1 MDYREQ
7 VAHHEAAHAW
17 TAHYY
22 GAGLPE
28 GGIDLDAGSSDEG
41 ASVHATVHLFNQ
53 NESLPV
59 DEQMALL
66 LTNLQI
72 ICAGAASDA
81 KLKGIEPDEAL
92 RQQSGDEDVAL
103 KLLAQSPLIDK
114 TDQSK
119 AEKEIDLVLSVAVTE
134 IARLLDKPE
143 TWSVVQKLA
152 RGVLDAGGKLSKL
165 DIERLLAPEQG
176 T

>member
-1 MDYREQ
+1 MGYREQ

-22 GAGLPE
+22 GAGLAE
-28 GGIDLDAGSSDEG
+28 GGINLDTHSSGEG
-41 ASVHATVHLFNQ
+41 ASRSIGVHLFNQ
-53 NESLPV
+53 DASLPV

-92 RQQSGDEDVAL
+92 RQEPGDEDVAL

-114 TDQSK
+114 TDQSR
-119 AEKEIDLVLSVAVTE
+119 ADKEIDLVLSVAVTE

-143 TWSVVQKLA
+143 TWSVVQRLA
-152 RGVLDAGGKLSKL
+152 RGVLEAGGKLSKV
-165 DIERLLAPEQG
+165 DIERLLGPGQG